1 MKDKL
6 SATWI
11 LEQLDDIMFKHNI
24 IPRNHEEAL
33 IQLEN
38 KITNL
43 VLEIREGGNMEVCN
57 RGHEE
62 IVFDGLVCPFCE
74 ILDEN
79 DRLIDE
85 IAELKEKI
93 ADLEKE

>member
-1 MKDKL
+1 
-6 SATWI
+6 
-11 LEQLDDIMFKHNI
+11 
-24 IPRNHEEAL
+24 
-33 IQLEN
+33 
-38 KITNL
+38 
-43 VLEIREGGNMEVCN
+43 MEVCN

-62 IVFDGLVCPFCE
+62 IVFDGLVCPFCK

-93 ADLEKE
+93 EYLNWYKAGEICERRK

>member
-1 MKDKL
+1 
-6 SATWI
+6 
-11 LEQLDDIMFKHNI
+11 
-24 IPRNHEEAL
+24 
-33 IQLEN
+33 
-38 KITNL
+38 
-43 VLEIREGGNMEVCN
+43 MEVCN

-62 IVFDGLVCPFCE
+62 IVFDGLDCPFCK

-93 ADLEKE
+93 ADLEKEQT